1 MPDPEPLEPEETWE
15 VVVVGAGP
23 AGLSAALVLGRC
35 GRRTLVCDSGEHR
48 NAAAKAMRG
57 YLGRDGTPPAE
68 MLRIAQEEI
77 GRYPSISMQRVTAVE
92 AVRRDDGAFRVD
104 LSDGRAVLA
113 SKLILATGVVDQ
125 LPSLEGL
132 DAVWGRSAWR
142 CPICDGWEH
151 RDRPLAVYGNSEDA
165 ARFALE
171 IRHWTADLVL
181 CTDGPPEYPERWR
194 QRLEGQGI
202 VIRTDRIARLE
213 SDAGTLSAIH
223 FAQGDR
229 LPRSGLFLATPW
241 RQRCDLA
248 EALGCE
254 MTEHDTARTGRHE
267 ASTVPGLYLAGD
279 IAGGYQ
285 LAIVAAAQG
294 ATAAVAVNTEL
305 IRDGLRG

>member
-1 MPDPEPLEPEETWE
+1 MADPRRVETEAGWE

-23 AGLSAALVLGRC
+23 AGLSAALILGRC
-35 GRRTLVCDSGEHR
+35 DRRTLVCDSGQHR

-57 YLGRDGTPPAE
+57 YLGRDGTPPSE
-68 MLRIAQEEI
+68 MLRIAQQEI
-77 GRYPSISMQRVTAVE
+77 ARYPSVSVQQVTATK
-92 AVRRDDGAFRVD
+92 AVRQDDGAFRLE
-104 LSDGRAVLA
+104 LSDGRVVVAP
-113 SKLILATGVVDQ
+113 KLILATGVVDQ
-125 LPSLEGL
+125 LPPLEGL

-151 RDRPLAVYGNSEDA
+151 RGRPLAVHGNSEDA
-165 ARFALE
+165 VRFALE
-171 IRHWTADLVL
+171 IRHWTPDLVL
-181 CTDGPPEYPERWR
+181 CTDGPPEYPDRWGK
-194 QRLEGQGI
+194 RLEGQGI
-202 VIRTDRIARLE
+202 AIRTDRIARLE
-213 SDAGTLSAIH
+213 SEAGNLSAIL

-229 LPRSGLFLATPW
+229 LPREGLFLATPW

-305 IRDGLRG
+305 IRDGLRD

>member
-1 MPDPEPLEPEETWE
+1 MAHPGPTEPEAGWE

-23 AGLSAALVLGRC
+23 AGLSAALILGRC

-68 MLRIAQEEI
+68 MLRIARGEI
-77 GRYPSISMQRVTAVE
+77 ARYPSVSVQRATALQ
-92 AVRRDDGAFRVD
+92 AVRQDDGTFRLD
-104 LSDGRAVLA
+104 LSDGRTVLA
-113 SKLILATGVVDQ
+113 AKLILATGVVDQ
-125 LPSLEGL
+125 LPALEGL
-132 DAVWGRSAWR
+132 EVVWGRSAWR

-165 ARFALE
+165 VRFALE
-171 IRHWTADLVL
+171 IRHWTPDLVL

-194 QRLEGQGI
+194 QRLEDQGI
-202 VIRTDRIARLE
+202 AVRTERIARLE
-213 SDAGTLSAIH
+213 SEAGNLSAIL

-229 LPRSGLFLATPW
+229 LPRDGLFLATPW